1 MDSVAVSR
9 DYRSMKGALMIKSYE
24 ESGMSLSEWLRQNNV
39 SKDKYYY
46 WRRKLRDRQ
55 LDEIISG
62 TGVQDVVF
70 TEITQQESSTPNITE
85 QAMTTAAMINVSGIE
100 IRINDTA
107 SSAFIGKL
115 IEAAS
120 HAK

>member
-9 DYRSMKGALMIKSYE
+9 DYRNMKGALMIKAYE
-24 ESGMSLSEWLRQNNV
+24 ESGMSLRDWLQQNNV

-46 WRRKLRDRQ
+46 WRRKLRDRR

-62 TGVQDVVF
+62 TEVQDVVF
-70 TEITQQESSTPNITE
+70 TEITHQESSIPTTSEPI
-85 QAMTTAAMINVSGIE
+85 MTTAAMINVSGID
-100 IRINDTA
+100 IRISDAA
-107 SSAFIGKL
+107 SSVFIGKL

-120 HAK
+120 YAK

>member
-9 DYRSMKGALMIKSYE
+9 DYRNIKGALMIKAYE
-24 ESGMSLSEWLRQNNV
+24 ESGMSLRDWLRQNNV

-62 TGVQDVVF
+62 TDVQDVVF
-70 TEITQQESSTPNITE
+70 AEITHHGSSIPTTADPI
-85 QAMTTAAMINVSGIE
+85 MTTAAMINVSGID
-100 IRINDTA
+100 IRISDAA
-107 SSAFIGKL
+107 SSAFISKL

-120 HAK
+120 YAK

>member
-9 DYRSMKGALMIKSYE
+9 DYRIMKGALMIKAYE
-24 ESGMSLSEWLRQNNV
+24 ESGMSLREWLQQNNV

-46 WRRKLRDRQ
+46 WRRKLRDRR

-62 TGVQDVVF
+62 TEVQDVVF
-70 TEITQQESSTPNITE
+70 TEITHQESSIPTTSESI
-85 QAMTTAAMINVSGIE
+85 MTTAAMINVSGID
-100 IRINDTA
+100 IRISDAA

-120 HAK
+120 YAK

>member
-70 TEITQQESSTPNITE
+70 TEITHQESSTPNITE
-85 QAMTTAAMINVSGIE
+85 QTMMAAAMINVSGIE

>member
-1 MDSVAVSR
+1 MDSVAASR
-9 DYRSMKGALMIKSYE
+9 DYRRMKGALMIKAYE
-24 ESGMSLSEWLRQNNV
+24 ESGMSLRDWLQQNNV

-62 TGVQDVVF
+62 TEVQEVTF
-70 TEITQQESSTPNITE
+70 TEITRQESAIPKISE
-85 QAMTTAAMINVSGIE
+85 QAMTTAAVVNVSGIE
-100 IRINDTA
+100 IRISDAA
-107 SSAFIGKL
+107 SSAFIGRL

-120 HAK
+120 YAK

>member
-9 DYRSMKGALMIKSYE
+9 DYRNIKGALMIKAYE
-24 ESGMSLSEWLRQNNV
+24 ESGMSLRDWLQQNNV

-62 TGVQDVVF
+62 ADVQDVVF
-70 TEITQQESSTPNITE
+70 TEITHQESSIPTTSELTIP
-85 QAMTTAAMINVSGIE
+85 TAAMINVSGID
-100 IRINDTA
+100 IRISDEA
-107 SSAFIGKL
+107 SSAFIRKL

-120 HAK
+120 YAK

>member
-9 DYRSMKGALMIKSYE
+9 DYRSMKGALMIKAYE
-24 ESGMSLSEWLRQNNV
+24 ESGMSLRDWLQQNNV

-62 TGVQDVVF
+62 TEVQEVTF
-70 TEITQQESSTPNITE
+70 TEITRQESAIPKISE
-85 QAMTTAAMINVSGIE
+85 QAMTTAAVVKVSGIE
-100 IRINDTA
+100 IRISDAA
-107 SSAFIGKL
+107 SSAFIGRL

-120 HAK
+120 YAK

>member
-1 MDSVAVSR
+1 MDSVTVSR
-9 DYRSMKGALMIKSYE
+9 DYRRMKGALMIKAYE
-24 ESGMSLSEWLRQNNV
+24 ESGMSLREWLQQNNV

-62 TGVQDVVF
+62 TEVQEVTF
-70 TEITQQESSTPNITE
+70 TEITRQESAIPKISE
-85 QAMTTAAMINVSGIE
+85 QAMTTAAVVKVSGIE
-100 IRINDTA
+100 IRISDAA
-107 SSAFIGKL
+107 SSAFIGRL

-120 HAK
+120 YAK

>member
-1 MDSVAVSR
+1 MDSVALSR
-9 DYRSMKGALMIKSYE
+9 DYRNMKGALMIKAYE
-24 ESGMSLSEWLRQNNV
+24 ESGMSLRDWLQQNNV

-55 LDEIISG
+55 IDEVISG
-62 TGVQDVVF
+62 TDVQDVVF
-70 TEITQQESSTPNITE
+70 TEITHQESIMPTTSELT
-85 QAMTTAAMINVSGIE
+85 MTTAAMINVSGID
-100 IRINDTA
+100 IRISDTA

>member
-24 ESGMSLSEWLRQNNV
+24 ESDMSLSEWLRQNNV

-85 QAMTTAAMINVSGIE
+85 QTMTTAAMINLSGIE

>member
-1 MDSVAVSR
+1 MDSVALIR
-9 DYRSMKGALMIKSYE
+9 DYRNMKGALMIKAYE
-24 ESGMSLSEWLRQNNV
+24 ESGMSLRDWLQQNNV

-62 TGVQDVVF
+62 ADVQDVVF
-70 TEITQQESSTPNITE
+70 TEITHQESSIPTTSELTIP
-85 QAMTTAAMINVSGIE
+85 TAAMINVSGID
-100 IRINDTA
+100 IRISEAA
-107 SSAFIGKL
+107 SSAFIRKL

-120 HAK
+120 YVK